1 MAFGKFVVILVINCR
16 LAYGTIPLASI
27 SGIKKDLV
35 GNVINLVGSS
45 HQASTSISGIK
56 TDALGNVL
64 NLASS
69 VLHTDNSGI
78 KQGVVED
85 ILNIAESTLHEDISV
100 IEKDAVEHVLN
111 IATDITE
118 VSYFNYYTK
127 HLETI
132 LKL

>member
-1 MAFGKFVVILVINCR
+1 MVFGKFVVILVISCR

-45 HQASTSISGIK
+45 HQASTSIR

-100 IEKDAVEHVLN
+100 IEKDAVEDVLT
-111 IATDITE
+111 IAKDITE
-118 VSYFNYYTK
+118 VNYFDYYT
-127 HLETI
+127 
-132 LKL
+132 